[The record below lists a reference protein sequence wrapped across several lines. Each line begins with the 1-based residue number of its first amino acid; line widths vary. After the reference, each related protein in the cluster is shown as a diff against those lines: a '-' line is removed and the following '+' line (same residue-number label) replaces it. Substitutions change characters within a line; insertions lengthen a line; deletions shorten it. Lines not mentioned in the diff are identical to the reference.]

1 MGNKY
6 KYTAFV
12 KKAVS
17 CALCVSI
24 LAVSIHTVSA
34 DTVADLENKISEVQA
49 ENNER
54 QAEIDALGGDIE
66 NNERTMELVSQQIDG
81 VNVEISEKNQL
92 LKIKQDS
99 INQKFTEINSLSEV
113 INQKELEIETKKAKV
128 KELQQQND
136 ENLKKFALLAR
147 ALYMGD
153 SSDKLPILNGSD
165 NWYDYYVYSDVVKNI
180 GKQNLNF
187 VNDLK
192 KSITEQNE
200 LIDSLND
207 EIAAFETQKAELE
220 QQRETFE
227 QEKLAIEKERQ
238 ELETSVSEK
247 QDQLLKLTGEN
258 EELKN
263 KVSGL
268 QTDIA
273 ENNAKLEELNATIE
287 AYIREAQLKAQR
299 EAEEKRRAE
308 EKAKREAEAK
318 RKAEEEAKRK
328 AEEEAARLAAEE
340 QARQEAE
347 ENGEEYSTPED
358 DYDDSDSE
366 GYGEYSDPD
375 YDEGDEYNEDDY
387 NEDDYNED
395 DYDYNY
401 DINFDGTLMWPL
413 DPGFHTIT
421 TYFGYDADFDR
432 QHRGIDVGD
441 GGIGGAD
448 IYAAAAGTVIMV
460 SNTCEHDFSKEWSC
474 GCGGGFGNYII
485 IDHGGGIS
493 TLYAHCSTI
502 YAYEGQEVSQGDVI
516 GTVGCTGWSTGNHL
530 HFEVREY
537 GTAVDPFNYVS

>member
-1 MGNKY
+1 MKVHKGKCKMGNKA
-6 KYTAFV
+6 KRAAWI
-12 KKAVS
+12 KQAVS
-17 CALCVSI
+17 CALCVSV

-34 DTVADLENKISEVQA
+34 DTVADLETKINEVQE
-49 ENNER
+49 ENEER
-54 QAEIDALGGDIE
+54 QAQIDALGGDIE
-66 NNERTMELVSQQIDG
+66 NNEQAMDLVSQQIDG
-81 VNVEISEKNQL
+81 VNTEITEKNQL
-92 LKIKQDS
+92 LKIKQNS
-99 INQKFTEINSLSEV
+99 IDQKFTEINALSKT
-113 INQKELEIETKKAKV
+113 IKDKEAEIDKKKAEV
-128 KELQQQND
+128 EELQKRND

-180 GKQNLNF
+180 GKQNLDF
-187 VNDLK
+187 VNELK
-192 KSITEQNE
+192 KSITEQQE
-200 LIDSLND
+200 LIDGLNE
-207 EIAAFETQKAELE
+207 EIATFETQKAELE
-220 QQRETFE
+220 KQRESFE
-227 QEKLAIEKERQ
+227 QEKEDIEKARA
-238 ELETSVSEK
+238 ELQTSVSEK
-247 QDQLLKLTGEN
+247 QEQLLKLTGEN

-273 ENNAKLEELNATIE
+273 ENNAKLEELNSEIE
-287 AYIREAQLKAQR
+287 EYIRQAQLKAQR
-299 EAEEKRRAE
+299 EAEERRRAE
-308 EKAKREAEAK
+308 EKAR
-318 RKAEEEAKRK
+318 REEEARRK

-347 ENGEEYSTPED
+347 ENGEEYEAPD
-358 DYDDSDSE
+358 D
-366 GYGEYSDPD
+366 EYSGGDELED
-375 YDEGDEYNEDDY
+375 IGYDESGDNYDDY
-387 NEDDYNED
+387 NEDDYGED
-395 DYDYNY
+395 YGDDYNY
-401 DINFDGTLMWPL
+401 DIDFSGTLMWPL
-413 DPGFHTIT
+413 DSGFHAIT

-448 IYAAAAGTVIMV
+448 IYAAAAGTVILV
-460 SNTCEHDFSKEWSC
+460 SNTCEHDFSKDWSC

-493 TLYAHCSTI
+493 TLYAHCSAI
-502 YAYEGQEVSQGDVI
+502 YAYEGQEVAQGDVI